1 MNRVHQ
7 NHTRTA
13 ISGVHQFHTN
23 TTPPT
28 QKSGFYWAFSCVSD
42 RTWREQSLS
51 FQSVVSFVN
60 WMSLVQSRHRAPNFP
75 HKNPNKT
82 AKRGHLEGV
91 HNRTL
96 KSPVHHFH
104 TNTAP
109 GGAL

>member
-60 WMSLVQSRHRAPNFP
+60 WMSLVQSRHRAPVRCP
-75 HKNPNKT
+75 PS
-82 AKRGHLEGV
+82 APIPLRD
-91 HNRTL
+91 RTVGL
-96 KSPVHHFH
+96 IGPRF
-104 TNTAP
+104 
-109 GGAL
+109 ALSVVP